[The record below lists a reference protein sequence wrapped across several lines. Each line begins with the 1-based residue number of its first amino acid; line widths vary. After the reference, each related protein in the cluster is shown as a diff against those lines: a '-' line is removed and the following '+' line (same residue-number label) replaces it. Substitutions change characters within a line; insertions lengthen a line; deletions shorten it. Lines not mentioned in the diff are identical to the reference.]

1 MLLDYAWPL
10 FFWPIDRHQT
20 KSARVCGPNAYCVG
34 GVEQFPHH
42 VRIGPDKS
50 LAFLFN
56 SPKDQRATCVE
67 SRVVILQYRDFLIVL
82 VFSTC
87 ASCAQCAVSRYQRRP
102 MIDTEPCLLIILLRS
117 LNRNEEKRDAQ
128 NFYPN
133 SRRHMPELV
142 VSSDSGI
149 ESRFMAAAKVVQ
161 VD

>member
-1 MLLDYAWPL
+1 MCTMCRES
-10 FFWPIDRHQT
+10 ISTSTQ
-20 KSARVCGPNAYCVG
+20 
-34 GVEQFPHH
+34 
-42 VRIGPDKS
+42 
-50 LAFLFN
+50 LA
-56 SPKDQRATCVE
+56 
-67 SRVVILQYRDFLIVL
+67 
-82 VFSTC
+82 
-87 ASCAQCAVSRYQRRP
+87 